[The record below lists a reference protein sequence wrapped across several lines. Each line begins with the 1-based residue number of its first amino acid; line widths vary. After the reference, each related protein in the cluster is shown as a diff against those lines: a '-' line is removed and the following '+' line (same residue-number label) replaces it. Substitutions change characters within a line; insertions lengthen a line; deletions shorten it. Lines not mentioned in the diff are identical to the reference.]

1 MSINSALRRVRG
13 WATFLACIVAAG
25 ASHAAITGGSASF
38 QQLSGSSLPAVV
50 GNNRINVNS
59 MLFGFDEGVV
69 TLTSDLAFAGG
80 TLAAGTRVA
89 SHLVFFD
96 PRNKNNSVSASV
108 SFDQAILGF
117 ITETSDLV
125 ATNSLFGLAT
135 VRYGSNGALGLEG
148 GDAVSITAANGN
160 QLNLNLTEKANNPVG
175 DYIRVF
181 TLAPAV
187 TPVPEPS
194 TYAMFLAGILC
205 MGVLSRRRLSVQR
218 TR

>member
-1 MSINSALRRVRG
+1 MSIKIAFRRLCSCT
-13 WATFLACIVAAG
+13 AFLACALAAG
-25 ASHAAITGGSASF
+25 ATQAAISGGSASF
-38 QQLSGSSLPAVV
+38 QQLSGSSLPAAV
-50 GNNRINVNS
+50 GTNRINVNS
-59 MLFGFDEGVV
+59 MLFGFDERIV

-80 TLAAGTRVA
+80 TIAAGTRVE

-108 SFDQAILGF
+108 SFEQAIIGF
-117 ITETSDLV
+117 ITTKTDLL
-125 ATNSLFGLAT
+125 ATNSLFGLT
-135 VRYGSNGALGLEG
+135 SVNYGTAGALGLEG